1 MRAMRVIRAPDK
13 NKMRVLISG
22 SSGMVG
28 TAVSRLLAENGYT
41 VSRLI
46 RHKSAAKIVVTPPAE
61 KPVESQAEDKT
72 QNEVP
77 SETQDT
83 VENEIENEIENE
95 VQSEGQAEPLTDFP
109 NEALSESESEVQSE
123 AQADALDEVQ
133 EEVQNVVEAEI
144 PIQLPVSNDVRWD
157 PVANEFDAAA
167 ADGVDAVVHL
177 AGASIGGGRWTTA
190 RKALLRSS
198 RVEAT
203 RHLVDSLSALNA
215 KPKIFIGVS
224 AVGYYGDRG
233 DEKLTDHSGPG
244 SDFLAQICKDW
255 ERESSRAAEFGAR
268 VAILR
273 FGIILST
280 RGGAL
285 PKMLTPIK
293 MFVGGKL
300 GSGQQWMSW
309 ISLDDAAGVIRFALE
324 NETARGPINTVS
336 PYPIRNVDF
345 TKKAARAVHRP
356 ALFPAPAFAL
366 RLMLGE
372 MADGLLLSSQRAL
385 PEKLKTLGYQ
395 FQDGDLGFTLAR
407 LISEKK

>member
-1 MRAMRVIRAPDK
+1 
-13 NKMRVLISG
+13 
-22 SSGMVG
+22 MVG
-28 TAVSRLLAENGYT
+28 TAASRLLAENGYI
-41 VSRLI
+41 VSRLL
-46 RHKSAAKIVVTPPAE
+46 RRQSAAKIVEAPPVE
-61 KPVESQAEDKT
+61 KPTVSHTAE
-72 QNEVP
+72 EVP
-77 SETQDT
+77 NEIQSDAQDEVENE
-83 VENEIENEIENE
+83 VENEIQNE
-95 VQSEGQAEPLTDFP
+95 VQSESQAEPLTDIP
-109 NEALSESESEVQSE
+109 DEMLRESEGELQSE
-123 AQADALDEVQ
+123 ARSETQNELR
-133 EEVQNVVEAEI
+133 EEAQTELQAEI
-144 PIQLPVSNDVRWD
+144 QVQAPIPNDVRWD
-157 PVANEFDAAA
+157 PVADEFDAAA
-167 ADGVDAVVHL
+167 AEGADAVVHL

-203 RHLVDSLSALNA
+203 RHLVDSLSTLNA
-215 KPKIFIGVS
+215 KPKIFVGVS

-244 SDFLAQICKDW
+244 ADFLAQICKDW
-255 ERESSRAAEFGAR
+255 ERESNRAAEFGAR

-309 ISLDDAAGVIRFALE
+309 LSLDDAAGVIRFALE
-324 NETARGPINTVS
+324 NENVRGPINTVS

-345 TKKAARAVHRP
+345 TKKAGRAVHRP
-356 ALFPAPAFAL
+356 AIFPAPAFAL

-372 MADGLLLSSQRAL
+372 MADGLLLSSQRAI
-385 PEKLKTLGYQ
+385 PEKLKTLGYE
-395 FQDGDLGFTLAR
+395 FKDSDLGFTLAR
-407 LISEKK
+407 LISERK

>member
-1 MRAMRVIRAPDK
+1 VIQIVCAADK

-46 RHKSAAKIVVTPPAE
+46 RRQSATKIADPPVVE
-61 KPVESQAEDKT
+61 KPIERSAEDAA
-72 QNEVP
+72 P
-77 SETQDT
+77 SEVQSEVQDA
-83 VENEIENEIENE
+83 VENEIESEIQNE
-95 VQSEGQAEPLTDFP
+95 VQSEAQAEPLTDFP
-109 NEALSESESEVQSE
+109 SEMLRESHGELQSEFQSEVQEGARSE
-123 AQADALDEVQ
+123 PVD
-133 EEVQNVVEAEI
+133 EI
-144 PIQLPVSNDVRWD
+144 PIQSAIPNDVRWD
-157 PVANEFDAAA
+157 PVANDFDSAAA
-167 ADGVDAVVHL
+167 EGADAVVHL

-190 RKALLRSS
+190 RKDLLRSS

-203 RHLVDSLSALNA
+203 RHLVDSLGTLNS
-215 KPKIFIGVS
+215 KPKIFVGVS

-244 SDFLAQICKDW
+244 SDFLAQICKEW
-255 ERESSRAAEFGAR
+255 ERESNRAADFGAR
-268 VAILR
+268 VVILR

-309 ISLDDAAGVIRFALE
+309 LSLDDAAGVIRFALE
-324 NETARGPINTVS
+324 NESARGPINTVS

-356 ALFPAPAFAL
+356 AIFPAPAFAL
-366 RLMLGE
+366 RLALGE
-372 MADGLLLSSQRAL
+372 MADGLLLSSQRVL
-385 PEKLKTLGYQ
+385 PEKLQTLGYQ
-395 FQDGDLGFTLAR
+395 FQDSDFGFTLAR
-407 LISEKK
+407 LISEKQ

>member
-1 MRAMRVIRAPDK
+1 
-13 NKMRVLISG
+13 
-22 SSGMVG
+22 MVG

-41 VSRLI
+41 VSRLL
-46 RHKSAAKIVVTPPAE
+46 RQKSAPKIVEALPVE
-61 KPVESQAEDKT
+61 KPVESQSDTEI
-72 QNEVP
+72 Q
-77 SETQDT
+77 SE
-83 VENEIENEIENE
+83 VENDTRDEIQTEIENEAENE
-95 VQSEGQAEPLTDFP
+95 VQSEVQAEPLTDFP
-109 NEALSESESEVQSE
+109 PEALTELQDEVRSDVQTEPQNELQEE
-123 AQADALDEVQ
+123 AQDEPQ
-133 EEVQNVVEAEI
+133 REI
-144 PIQLPVSNDVRWD
+144 PPEVLIPNDVRWD
-157 PVANEFDAAA
+157 PIANEFDAAA
-167 ADGVDAVVHL
+167 AEGADAVVHL
-177 AGASIGGGRWTTA
+177 AGASIGGGRWTTT

-215 KPKIFIGVS
+215 KPKIFVGVS

-244 SDFLAQICKDW
+244 ADFLAQICKDW
-255 ERESSRAAEFGAR
+255 ERESNRAAEFGAR

-309 ISLDDAAGVIRFALE
+309 LSLDDAAGVIRFALE
-324 NETARGPINTVS
+324 NESVRGPINTVS

-356 ALFPAPAFAL
+356 AIFPAPAFAL

-372 MADGLLLSSQRAL
+372 MADGLLLGSQRAL
-385 PEKLKTLGYQ
+385 PEKLQTLGYQ
-395 FQDGDLGFTLAR
+395 FQDSDLGFTLAR
-407 LISEKK
+407 LTSERK

>member
-1 MRAMRVIRAPDK
+1 MI
-13 NKMRVLISG
+13 
-22 SSGMVG
+22 G

-41 VSRLI
+41 VSRLL
-46 RHKSAAKIVVTPPAE
+46 RRQSAAKIVEAPRVEKPAE
-61 KPVESQAEDKT
+61 IDTAE
-72 QNEVP
+72 EVP
-77 SETQDT
+77 NEIRSEEQDE

-95 VQSEGQAEPLTDFP
+95 VQSEAQAEPLTDFP
-109 NEALSESESEVQSE
+109 NEVLGESQSEVQSE
-123 AQADALDEVQ
+123 IQSEAQSELQ
-133 EEVQNVVEAEI
+133 EEVPAEPQPEIRIEA
-144 PIQLPVSNDVRWD
+144 PVPNDVRWD
-157 PVANEFDAAA
+157 PITSEFDAAA
-167 ADGVDAVVHL
+167 AEGADAVVHL
-177 AGASIGGGRWTTA
+177 AGASIGGGRWTTV

-203 RHLVDSLSALNA
+203 RHLVESLSALNA
-215 KPKIFIGVS
+215 KPKVFVGVS

-255 ERESSRAAEFGAR
+255 ERESNRAAEFGAR

-285 PKMLTPIK
+285 PRMLTPIK

-324 NETARGPINTVS
+324 NEDARGAINTVS

-356 ALFPAPAFAL
+356 AIFPAPAFAL

-372 MADGLLLSSQRAL
+372 MADGLLLSSQRAI
-385 PEKLKTLGYQ
+385 PEKLKTLGYE
-395 FQDGDLGFTLAR
+395 FKDSDLGFTLAR
-407 LISEKK
+407 LISEGK

>member
-1 MRAMRVIRAPDK
+1 MQLAWTPQITRPANEK
-13 NKMRVLISG
+13 HMRVLISG

-28 TAVSRLLAENGYT
+28 TAVTRLLTENGHTASRLLRRH
-41 VSRLI
+41 SRGKI
-46 RHKSAAKIVVTPPAE
+46 IEAA
-61 KPVESQAEDKT
+61 PVES
-72 QNEVP
+72 
-77 SETQDT
+77 
-83 VENEIENEIENE
+83 
-95 VQSEGQAEPLTDFP
+95 
-109 NEALSESESEVQSE
+109 
-123 AQADALDEVQ
+123 
-133 EEVQNVVEAEI
+133 EI
-144 PIQLPVSNDVRWD
+144 PVPVPNDVRWD
-157 PVANEFDAAA
+157 PAANEFDAQAA
-167 ADGVDAVVHL
+167 EGADAIVHL
-177 AGASIGGGRWTTA
+177 AGAGIGDGRWTAA
-190 RKALLRSS
+190 RKTLLRSS

-203 RHLVDSLSALNA
+203 RHLVDSLSALSV
-215 KPKIFIGVS
+215 KPKVFVGVS

-255 ERESSRAAEFGAR
+255 ERESNRAAEFGAR
-268 VAILR
+268 VVILR

-285 PKMLTPIK
+285 PRMLTPIK

-324 NETARGPINTVS
+324 NENVRGPVNTVS

-345 TKKAARAVHRP
+345 TRKAASAVHRP
-356 ALFPAPAFAL
+356 AMFPAPAFAL
-366 RLMLGE
+366 RIALGE

-385 PEKLKTLGYQ
+385 PEKLQTLGYQ
-395 FQDGDLGFTLAR
+395 FQDSDLGFTLAR

>member
-1 MRAMRVIRAPDK
+1 MQRNHAPDE
-13 NKMRVLISG
+13 NQMRILISG

-28 TAVSRLLAENGYT
+28 TAATQLLIENGHTVSRLL
-41 VSRLI
+41 
-46 RHKSAAKIVVTPPAE
+46 RHKSQGKIIEERPVENRPAE
-61 KPVESQAEDKT
+61 ASPPEPPQPEESPAEAFLGEPAEETVEAPVEVAVEEPINRDI
-72 QNEVP
+72 EVP
-77 SETQDT
+77 
-83 VENEIENEIENE
+83 
-95 VQSEGQAEPLTDFP
+95 AHP
-109 NEALSESESEVQSE
+109 
-123 AQADALDEVQ
+123 
-133 EEVQNVVEAEI
+133 I
-144 PIQLPVSNDVRWD
+144 PKDVRWD
-157 PVANEFDAAA
+157 PDTNEFDAQAA
-167 ADGVDAVVHL
+167 EGAEAVVHL
-177 AGASIGGGRWTTA
+177 AGASIGGGRWTNS

-203 RHLVDSLSALNA
+203 RHLVGSLSALNA
-215 KPKIFIGVS
+215 KPKIFVGVS
-224 AVGYYGDRG
+224 AVGYYGNRG

-244 SDFLAQICKDW
+244 ADFLGQICKDW
-255 ERESSRAAEFGAR
+255 ERESNRAAEFGAR

-285 PKMLTPIK
+285 PRMLTPIK

-324 NETARGPINTVS
+324 NESARGPINTVS

-345 TKKAARAVHRP
+345 TKKAAQAVHRP
-356 ALFPAPAFAL
+356 AIFPAPAFAL

-385 PEKLKTLGYQ
+385 PEKLQTLGYA
-395 FQDGDLGFTLAR
+395 FKDSDLGFTLAR
-407 LISEKK
+407 LISERK

>member
-1 MRAMRVIRAPDK
+1 
-13 NKMRVLISG
+13 
-22 SSGMVG
+22 MVG
-28 TAVSRLLAENGYT
+28 TAVTRLLTENGHTISRLLRRQSKQKRVESAPTPVETPLAEAPLVDPVLDSLQIAEPPVDPAT
-41 VSRLI
+41 DETIEEPIAADEEPIEVSI
-46 RHKSAAKIVVTPPAE
+46 E
-61 KPVESQAEDKT
+61 KPIEIADEEPINTDI
-72 QNEVP
+72 EVP
-77 SETQDT
+77 DR
-83 VENEIENEIENE
+83 
-95 VQSEGQAEPLTDFP
+95 
-109 NEALSESESEVQSE
+109 
-123 AQADALDEVQ
+123 
-133 EEVQNVVEAEI
+133 EI
-144 PIQLPVSNDVRWD
+144 PQDVRWD
-157 PVANEFDAAA
+157 PVANEFDAQAA
-167 ADGVDAVVHL
+167 EGAEAVVHL

-203 RHLVDSLSALNA
+203 HLLVDSLGALSV
-215 KPKIFIGVS
+215 KPKVFVGVS
-224 AVGYYGDRG
+224 AVGYYGNRG

-244 SDFLAQICKDW
+244 ADFLAQICKDW
-255 ERESSRAAEFGAR
+255 ERESNRAADFGAR
-268 VAILR
+268 VVILR

-285 PKMLTPIK
+285 PRMLTPIK

-324 NETARGPINTVS
+324 NENVRGPINTVS

-345 TKKAARAVHRP
+345 TKKAAKAVHRP
-356 ALFPAPAFAL
+356 AIFPAPAFAL
-366 RLMLGE
+366 RLLLGE

-395 FQDGDLGFTLAR
+395 FQDSDLGFTLAR

>member
-1 MRAMRVIRAPDK
+1 
-13 NKMRVLISG
+13 
-22 SSGMVG
+22 MVG
-28 TAVSRLLAENGYT
+28 TAVSRLLSENGYT
-41 VSRLI
+41 VSRLL
-46 RHKSAAKIVVTPPAE
+46 RRQSAAKIVVAPPVEKPAE
-61 KPVESQAEDKT
+61 SQPGVETPSEIQREAQDEF
-72 QNEVP
+72 QNE
-77 SETQDT
+77 
-83 VENEIENEIENE
+83 VENEIQNE
-95 VQSEGQAEPLTDFP
+95 VQSEAQAEPLTDF
-109 NEALSESESEVQSE
+109 Q
-123 AQADALDEVQ
+123 DEVQ
-133 EEVQNVVEAEI
+133 IEDRNKADEEAQPEPQPEIRVQAPI
-144 PIQLPVSNDVRWD
+144 PNDVCWD
-157 PVANEFDAAA
+157 PVANEFDAQAA
-167 ADGVDAVVHL
+167 EGADAVVHL

-198 RVEAT
+198 RVDAT
-203 RHLVDSLSALNA
+203 RHLVDSLGALNA

-268 VAILR
+268 VVILR

-309 ISLDDAAGVIRFALE
+309 LSLDDATGVIRFVLE
-324 NETARGPINTVS
+324 NESARGPINTVS

-356 ALFPAPAFAL
+356 AIFPAPAFAL

-372 MADGLLLSSQRAL
+372 LADGLLLSSQRAL
-385 PEKLKTLGYQ
+385 PEKLQTLGYQ
-395 FQDGDLGFTLAR
+395 FQDSDLGFTLAR
-407 LISEKK
+407 LISERK